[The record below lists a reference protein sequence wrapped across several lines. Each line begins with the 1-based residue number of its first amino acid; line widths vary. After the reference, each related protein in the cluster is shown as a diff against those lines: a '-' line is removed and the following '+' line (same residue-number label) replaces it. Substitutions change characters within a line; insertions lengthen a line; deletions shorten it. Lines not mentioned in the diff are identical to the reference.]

1 MTAPATTKKTSTPA
15 KDVEVKSEER
25 IPEGLLANSILADF
39 CRQYLSV
46 VDLVTNYNDQ
56 VLAAKS
62 SDWNATKVL
71 EKAREFANPSDKNV
85 PPNELIKEALKTW
98 SDTVDMMNR
107 ARRAVLDVTAKELGI
122 TLSATAERNSETE
135 APLKEK
141 RKIANEIGNQLTTI
155 AKMTSDAS
163 ASSLVTA
170 FLNANPLPVVGRDQA
185 RTFGESEKTT
195 PKYRVNVQVI
205 DQDGNVRVNEAG
217 FTKAALALTKLYERG
232 TSPKS
237 EVLRKAWETAG
248 NTPETTVVDPVEFDD
263 NNLHFVISK
272 K

>member
-1 MTAPATTKKTSTPA
+1 MTTPATAKKTA
-15 KDVEVKSEER
+15 KDSEVKVEER
-25 IPEGLLANSILADF
+25 IPEGLLANPILADF

-46 VDLVTNYNDQ
+46 ADLVSTYNAE
-56 VLAAKS
+56 VVAAKS

-71 EKAREFANPSDKNV
+71 EESKRLAEPADANIPANENIKAAR
-85 PPNELIKEALKTW
+85 KTW
-98 SDTVDMMNR
+98 SDAVDMMNR
-107 ARRAVLDVTAKELGI
+107 AKRAVIEMTAAELGI
-122 TLSATAERNSETE
+122 SLSSTVERNAETE

-141 RKIANEIGNQLTTI
+141 RKLANEIGNQLTAI

-163 ASSLVTA
+163 ASELVTT
-170 FLNANPLPVVGRDQA
+170 FLTANPLPVVGRNQVS
-185 RTFGESEKTT
+185 TFGEAEKAT

-237 EVLRKAWETAG
+237 DVLRKAWETAG

-263 NNLHFVISK
+263 NDLHFVISK